1 MFALRNIEKSF
12 NGQKILR
19 DVTLEVAEGDVVA
32 ILGPSGSGKTTLLR
46 IADFLETADK
56 GTVVSDGET
65 HDLAGIPPKVV
76 AKLRRRA
83 GFVFQNYALFANHT
97 AIENVML
104 GLVHARGVDR
114 KTARALAEKAL
125 GKVGLGDR
133 LDHYPSQLSGGQQQ
147 RVAIARAM
155 VYDPEVIFFDEP
167 TSALDP
173 ELTGEVLNVIRD
185 LAREGRTMVLVTHEM
200 SFARKVAN
208 RIVFMENG
216 LVVEEGTPEK
226 LFTAPENE
234 RTRAFLAGHGG
245 CD

>member
-1 MFALRNIEKSF
+1 MFSLRNIEKSF

-200 SFARKVAN
+200 NFARKVAN
-208 RIVFMENG
+208 CIVF
-216 LVVEEGTPEK
+216 EEGTPEK